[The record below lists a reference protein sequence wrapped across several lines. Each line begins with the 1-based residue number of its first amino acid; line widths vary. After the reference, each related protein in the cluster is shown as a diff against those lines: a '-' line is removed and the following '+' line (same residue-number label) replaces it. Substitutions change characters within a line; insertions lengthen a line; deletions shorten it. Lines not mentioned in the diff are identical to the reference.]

1 MGITNWLLA
10 VGVLTTG
17 VFAAGPALPSSPQE
31 EARSQEEDRPLE
43 AALQELV
50 RLETPSARASR
61 AASLARRSDVE
72 LEDWVTAMRAFGTP
86 RPDEHGSRVERAKL
100 RVGEEVEDTELHLV
114 VPESYEPGTPAPLL
128 LAFHGT
134 GGDGSYMAQMWAD
147 VAERVGMIVV
157 APSEAGS
164 NGGYAFSQRERDAA
178 LAALRWARL
187 EFDVDEDAIFA
198 TGVSRG
204 GHLAW
209 DLALR
214 FPGTLAGIAPMI
226 GSPRVNH
233 QNGQN
238 NIRYLDNVLD
248 LPIRDLQGV
257 GDDPRMIFNL
267 KFVFARLEEREA
279 SDAELFLQEGLGH
292 SFRMGAVDWDDFFST
307 KRRKAVPT
315 RVRRS
320 VARKGEGRA
329 YWLEVL
335 ETKDPVAENFAI
347 PLNSRWKKADED
359 EQRAILQEAA
369 DKRTALLDVRMSGP
383 FRYEAKAG
391 KGIES
396 FRLLLPPRA
405 FQEGKAFDVTF
416 NGKRVRRRP
425 KASKEVLLR
434 EFAERFDRRF
444 LPVAEVVID

>member
-1 MGITNWLLA
+1 MGITYWLLA
-10 VGVLTTG
+10 VGVLATG
-17 VFAAGPALPSSPQE
+17 PTLPSPPQE
-31 EARSQEEDRPLE
+31 EARPLE
-43 AALQELV
+43 AELQKLV

-61 AASLARRSDVE
+61 ASVMARRKDVQLDE
-72 LEDWVTAMRAFGTP
+72 WLTAMRAFGTH
-86 RPDEHGSRVERAKL
+86 RPAEAGSRVERAAL
-100 RVGEEVEDTELHLV
+100 RVGDEVEDTELHLV

-134 GGDGSYMAQMWAD
+134 GGDGSYMASLWAE
-147 VAERVGMIVV
+147 VAERTGMIVV
-157 APSEAGS
+157 APSEAGP

-198 TGVSRG
+198 TGISRG
-204 GHLAW
+204 GHLSW

-214 FPGTLAGIAPMI
+214 YPGTLAGIAPMI

-292 SFRMGAVDWDDFFST
+292 SFRMNAVDWDEFFGE
-307 KRRKAVPT
+307 KRRSAVPT

-329 YWLEVL
+329 YWVEVL

-347 PLNSRWKKADED
+347 PLTNRWKKADED
-359 EQRAILQEAA
+359 EQREILQAAA
-369 DKRTALLDVRMSGP
+369 DKRTALLDVRLSGP
-383 FRYEAKAG
+383 FRYEAKAS

-405 FQEGKAFDVTF
+405 FQEGKALDVQF

>member
-1 MGITNWLLA
+1 MGITYWLLA
-10 VGVLTTG
+10 AVLSLQ
-17 VFAAGPALPSSPQE
+17 AAPQE
-31 EARSQEEDRPLE
+31 EVLPLE
-43 AALQELV
+43 ADLQGLV
-50 RLETPSARASR
+50 RLQTPDGRAAR
-61 AASLARRSDVE
+61 AASLARRSDVD
-72 LEDWVTAMRAFGTP
+72 LDDWLAAMRSFGTFLS
-86 RPDEHGSRVERAKL
+86 DEAGSRVERVQL
-100 RVGEEVEDTELHLV
+100 HVGDAVEDTELHLV
-114 VPESYEPGTPAPLL
+114 VPESYEPETPSPLL

-134 GGDGSYMAQMWAD
+134 GGDGSYMAEMWAG
-147 VAERVGMIVV
+147 VAERTGMIVV
-157 APSEAGS
+157 APSEAGP

-178 LAALRWARL
+178 FAALRWARL
-187 EFDVDEDAIFA
+187 EFNVDEDAIFA

-204 GHLAW
+204 GHLSW

-214 FPGTLAGIAPMI
+214 YPGTLAGIAPMI

-292 SFRMGAVDWDDFFST
+292 SFRMEAVDWGEFFSSN
-307 KRRKAVPT
+307 RRTAVPT
-315 RVRRS
+315 RVRRA

-329 YWLEVL
+329 FWVEVL
-335 ETKDPVAENFAI
+335 ETKDPVMEDFAI
-347 PLNSRWKKADED
+347 PLTNRWKKADED
-359 EQRAILQEAA
+359 EQRQILQQAA
-369 DKRTALLDVRMSGP
+369 DKRTALLDVRLSGP
-383 FRYEAKAG
+383 FRYEAKVG

-396 FRLLLPPRA
+396 FRLLLPRRA
-405 FQEGKAFDVTF
+405 FQEGKALDVKF

-425 KASKEVLLR
+425 KASKLLLLS